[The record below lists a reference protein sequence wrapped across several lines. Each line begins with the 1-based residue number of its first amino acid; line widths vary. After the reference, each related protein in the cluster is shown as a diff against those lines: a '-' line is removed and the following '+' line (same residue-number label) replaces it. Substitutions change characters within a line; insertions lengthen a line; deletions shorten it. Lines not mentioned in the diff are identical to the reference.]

1 MMWDVIFAPVVGGI
15 IGYITNDLAIKMLF
29 HPYKPVYIGK
39 FHVPFT
45 PGLIPSQKERI
56 AKALGGVIS
65 GQLLNRETI
74 LKEALNAET
83 EEKVRRKVL
92 DFLNQQITSE
102 ESVHDKL
109 LKVADEE
116 RIMEVSA
123 KTLESITEFVVRK
136 LESAHIGEIIAEE
149 IIKELYDKVKSGPL
163 GFFVDASMLS
173 GFKGTIAAFIE
184 RKVSEKG
191 PDMVREKL
199 REMGDSVLNRPVN
212 EMLIRYQEKT
222 EGLTDK
228 IMVLYREILT
238 NKLGDIL
245 NAIEIDGIVERKI
258 ASFDAE
264 MLEKLI
270 FSVMKKE
277 LKAIVYLGAA
287 LGFLMGFVNLLW

>member
-1 MMWDVIFAPVVGGI
+1 MMWDVILAPVVGGI

-29 HPYKPVYIGK
+29 HPYKPIYIGK

-56 AKALGGVIS
+56 AKGLGNVIG

-74 LKEALNAET
+74 LKEALNPET
-83 EEKVRRKVL
+83 EAKVRAKISE
-92 DFLNQQITSE
+92 FLNQQISSE

-109 LKVADEE
+109 LKVTDEE
-116 RIMEVSA
+116 KIAEVSA
-123 KTLESITEFVVRK
+123 KTLESCTEFAVRK

-149 IIKELYDKVKSGPL
+149 IIKELYDKVKNGPL

-173 GFKGTIAAFIE
+173 GFKGTIAAFID
-184 RKVSEKG
+184 RKALEKG
-191 PDMVREKL
+191 PDLVREKL
-199 REMGDSVLNRPVN
+199 SEMGEGILNRPVN
-212 EMLIRYQEKT
+212 EMLSPYQDKV

-238 NKLGDIL
+238 NKLDDIL
-245 NAIEIDGIVERKI
+245 KAIEIDGIVERKI
-258 ASFDAE
+258 ASFDAQ

-270 FSVMKKE
+270 FGIMKKE

>member
-1 MMWDVIFAPVVGGI
+1 MMWDVILAPVVGGI

-56 AKALGGVIS
+56 AKGLGGVIG

-74 LKEALNAET
+74 LKEALNPET
-83 EEKVRRKVL
+83 EAKVRKKVL
-92 DFLNQQITSE
+92 DFLNQQISSE

-109 LKVADEE
+109 LKVTDEE
-116 RIMEVSA
+116 RIREVSA
-123 KTLESITEFVVRK
+123 KTLESLTEFTVWK
-136 LESAHIGEIIAEE
+136 LENGHIGEIIAEE
-149 IIKELYDKVKSGPL
+149 IILELYDKVKSGPL

-173 GFKGTIAAFIE
+173 GFKGTIAAFID
-184 RKVSEKG
+184 RKVKEKG

-199 REMGDSVLNRPVN
+199 ADMGESVLNRPVN
-212 EMLIRYQEKT
+212 EMLMPYQEKT
-222 EGLTDK
+222 EDLTDK

-238 NKLGDIL
+238 NKIDDIL
-245 NAIEIDGIVERKI
+245 KAIEIDGIVERKI

-270 FSVMKKE
+270 FGIMKKE

>member
-1 MMWDVIFAPVVGGI
+1 MMWDVILAPVVGGI

-29 HPYKPVYIGK
+29 HPYKPIYIGK

-56 AKALGGVIS
+56 AKGLGNVIG

-74 LKEALNAET
+74 LKEALNPET
-83 EEKVRRKVL
+83 EAKVRAKISE
-92 DFLNQQITSE
+92 FLNQQISSE

-109 LKVADEE
+109 LKVTDEE
-116 RIMEVSA
+116 KIAEVSA
-123 KTLESITEFVVRK
+123 KTLESCTEFAVRK

-149 IIKELYDKVKSGPL
+149 IIKELYDKVKNGPL

-173 GFKGTIAAFIE
+173 GFKGTIAAFID
-184 RKVSEKG
+184 RKALEKG
-191 PDMVREKL
+191 PDLVREKL
-199 REMGDSVLNRPVN
+199 SEMGAGILNRPVN
-212 EMLIRYQEKT
+212 EMLSPYQDKV

-238 NKLGDIL
+238 NKLDDIL
-245 NAIEIDGIVERKI
+245 KAIEIDGIVERKI
-258 ASFDAE
+258 ASFDAQ

-270 FSVMKKE
+270 FGIMRKE

>member
-1 MMWDVIFAPVVGGI
+1 MMWDVILAPVVGGI

-29 HPYKPVYIGK
+29 HPYKPIYIGK

-56 AKALGGVIS
+56 AKGLGNVIG

-74 LKEALNAET
+74 LKEALNPET
-83 EEKVRRKVL
+83 EAKVRAKISE
-92 DFLNQQITSE
+92 FLNRQISSE

-109 LKVADEE
+109 LKVTDEE
-116 RIMEVSA
+116 RISEVSA
-123 KTLESITEFVVRK
+123 KTLESCTEFAVRK

-149 IIKELYDKVKSGPL
+149 VIRELYDKVKNGPL

-173 GFKGTIAAFIE
+173 GFKGTIAAFID
-184 RKVSEKG
+184 RKVLEKG
-191 PDMVREKL
+191 PDLVREKL
-199 REMGDSVLNRPVN
+199 SEMGEGILKRPVN
-212 EMLIRYQEKT
+212 EMLLPYQDKVD
-222 EGLTDK
+222 GLTDK

-238 NKLGDIL
+238 NKLDDIL
-245 NAIEIDGIVERKI
+245 MAIEIDGIVERKI
-258 ASFDAE
+258 ASFDAQ

-270 FSVMKKE
+270 FGIMKKE

>member
-1 MMWDVIFAPVVGGI
+1 MLLKLIFAPVVGGI
-15 IGYITNDLAIKMLF
+15 IGYITNDLAIRMLF

-74 LKEALNAET
+74 LKEALNPET
-83 EEKVRRKVL
+83 EEKVRKKVL
-92 DFLNQQITSE
+92 DFLNRQITSE
-102 ESVHDKL
+102 ENVHDKL
-109 LKVADEE
+109 LKVADED
-116 RIMEVSA
+116 RIAQVSA
-123 KTLESITEFVVRK
+123 KTLESVAEFAVRK
-136 LESAHIGEIIAEE
+136 LESAHIGEIIADE

-173 GFKGTIAAFIE
+173 GFKGTIAAFID

-199 REMGDSVLNRPVN
+199 SEMGQSVLNRPVS
-212 EMLIRYQEKT
+212 EMLAPYREKT
-222 EGLTDK
+222 ESLTDK

-245 NAIEIDGIVERKI
+245 NAIEIDGIIERKI

-277 LKAIVYLGAA
+277 LKAIVYLGAG